1 MTMPYDSIAI
11 TAKQDVGRI
20 PWRDLTDPRRARDVD
35 ELEEGLKD
43 PIFENLAIPECLG
56 PVTLLVD
63 DHKVKRYAFTVD
75 DYHPWSFGSSP
86 FGHRVGQA
94 GLLTNDLLQLFTT
107 RYAPSRV
114 VGLHTEEQL
123 WFDRP
128 VQIGTHA
135 TLKGAYVKR
144 YKRRGLGYVVMEAQ
158 AADEAGAVL
167 LRHRGIEVLR
177 THPGA
182 VVGRSGTTPAHGDRR
197 VTGEYDPDLPYIY
210 TAGHGV
216 RAGMPV
222 APLRKVVTQ
231 EQASVF
237 SRVGEYVVNIHNSLA
252 AARAAGL
259 AVPIVQG
266 QQQVCLLLELM
277 TRFFGQAWLTEG
289 WIRCKFIRP
298 VMVFEPLEVGAVVS
312 EVEAAG
318 TLLKVVLD
326 VWIRGANG
334 ALCTVGWARCSAD
347 ATFPTQ
353 VTPALEGDMLVKR

>member
-1 MTMPYDSIAI
+1 MPSDSIAI
-11 TAKQDVGRI
+11 APGQDVGRV

-35 ELEEGLKD
+35 DLEGGLKD
-43 PIFENLAIPECLG
+43 PTFENLEIPECLG

-86 FGHRVGQA
+86 FGHRIGQA

-128 VQIGTHA
+128 VPIGTRP
-135 TLKGAYVKR
+135 TLKGAYVQR
-144 YKRRGLGYVVMEAQ
+144 YKRRGLGYVVMEAH
-158 AADEAGAVL
+158 AADEGGATL

-182 VVGRSGTTPAHGDRR
+182 VVGRSGTTPAQGDRR
-197 VTGEYDPDLPYIY
+197 VTGDYDPDLPYIY
-210 TAGHGV
+210 TADRDV

-237 SRVGEYVVNIHNSLA
+237 SRAGEYVVNIHNNLA

-277 TRFFGQAWLTEG
+277 TRFFGQAWFTEG
-289 WIRCKFIRP
+289 WLRCKFIRP

-312 EVEAAG
+312 EVDEAR
-318 TLLKVVLD
+318 TRLTVVLD
-326 VWIRGANG
+326 VWIRGASG
-334 ALCTVGWARCSAD
+334 ALCTVGWARCSA
-347 ATFPTQ
+347 AAASPTD
-353 VTPALEGDMLVKR
+353 VTPTLEGDRLVER